1 MIHEVDEGLRLLL
14 AAEGVPGEG
23 AEVAFDAPT
32 REWAAKRTVPTVNVF
47 LYNLVE
53 DLTRRATGQHED
65 YDENGI
71 VTGWRA
77 PPRWYQL
84 SYLVT
89 AWTAR
94 PTDEHRLLSEVLRG
108 ASRYQQF
115 QLEWLTGS
123 LAELGLAVLVD
134 VAMPATEGTT
144 STSDI
149 WHSLGG
155 QLKPSISMR
164 VTAPMIGDRQDT
176 GPAVTEGIVV
186 RTNPP
191 DGDGRRLRYE
201 GPTTAAGTGFSSTRT
216 KPMPGMLRHHGGR
229 V

>member
-14 AAEGVPGEG
+14 ADAGLPSEGTELL
-23 AEVAFDAPT
+23 FDAPT
-32 REWAAKRTVPTVNVF
+32 TDWAAKRTVPTVNVF

-53 DLTRRATGQHED
+53 DMDRRASGQHEE

-71 VTGWRA
+71 ATGWRA
-77 PPRWYQL
+77 PPRWYTL

-108 ASRYQQF
+108 ASRYEQF
-115 QLEWLTGS
+115 RPEWLTGS

-134 VAMPATEGTT
+134 VAVPAAEGAT
-144 STSDI
+144 STTDI

-155 QLKPSISMR
+155 QLKPSISVR
-164 VTAPMIGDRQDT
+164 VTAPMIGDRD
-176 GPAVTEGIVV
+176 AAAAVVTEGMVV

-201 GPTTAAGTGFSSTRT
+201 GPTTAEGTGFSSTRT
-216 KPMPGMLRHHGGR
+216 KPMPGMLRRRGGR
-229 V
+229 M